1 MWQRLFFLLSMLLGI
16 AGFCAIPFVV
26 GVHDLLR
33 TIGQVG
39 WFCLVLFVVN
49 ASCTL
54 LIPAVGWWLLLR
66 AEHIPAS
73 LGTAVKAN
81 LMGFPL
87 DFVVPSAYVGGEGL
101 KAVYVASVCQVTRSR
116 VLATIIVAKFQEL
129 GGLVLGMMVA
139 TAALVVW
146 HTDAFTQR
154 HIALFSTAI
163 VLLSGLFGMLLYALV
178 GRLQPVVRLCI
189 LLAQFRAVRPQM
201 LRLRTFIEEVE
212 ERIHA
217 TFTQRLWVCLLAQ
230 IITCFSAVS
239 VFIRPWIFF
248 HALPNTAIGF
258 DQLCALFVL
267 TNLVNALTVVPG
279 SLGFFEATMAGY
291 AYAAGLGGDK
301 GIAFALVNRVADLTL
316 IVIGCWLIVY
326 YGLSKVARGRE
337 AALQPSK

>member
-1 MWQRLFFLLSMLLGI
+1 
-16 AGFCAIPFVV
+16 V
-26 GVHDLLR
+26 
-33 TIGQVG
+33 
-39 WFCLVLFVVN
+39 
-49 ASCTL
+49 
-54 LIPAVGWWLLLR
+54 
-66 AEHIPAS
+66 
-73 LGTAVKAN
+73 VKAN
-81 LMGFPL
+81 LMGFSL
-87 DFVVPSAYVGGEGL
+87 DFVVPSAYVGGEAL
-101 KAVYVASVCQVTRSR
+101 KTVYVARVCQVTESR

-129 GGLVLGMMVA
+129 GGLVLGMVVA

-154 HIALFSTAI
+154 HIAPFITAI
-163 VLLSGLFGMLLYALV
+163 VILSGLFGMLLYALV
-178 GRLQPVVRLCI
+178 GRLQPVVRLCTF
-189 LLAQFRAVRPQM
+189 LAQFRAVHHQM

-217 TFTQRLWVCLLAQ
+217 TFTQRLRICLLTQ

-279 SLGFFEATMAGY
+279 ALGFFEATMAGY

-301 GIAFALVNRVADLTL
+301 GAAFALVNRVADLTL
-316 IVIGCWLIVY
+316 LVIGCWLIVY
-326 YGLSKVARGRE
+326 YGLSKVARGTA
-337 AALQPSK
+337 AALQSPK